1 MTSKRF
7 ISPKM
12 SRRGFLKAAAAMGAT
27 VALPTFL
34 SGCSGGASG
43 PLKVGILLP
52 FAGNFAVYGNDIDAG
67 IRLHLEDELGSEIAG
82 RKIEFVQEDT
92 EGNPEV
98 GLQKA
103 RKLVEQDEVDLV
115 MGIVSSGVLMGV
127 RDYFDEAQKLL
138 ICCNA
143 GANPIS
149 RGGKT
154 PYIWRA
160 SFSNWMM
167 GAKMGSWTA
176 ENVGKKA
183 AVVIA
188 DYTAGHNERDSFVY
202 HFEQAGGTI
211 AEIVAVPF
219 PQMGDPA
226 PIIASIAN
234 IDADFF
240 YLFLPGG
247 AGLSF
252 FQSAVDF
259 DLMGQIP
266 MYVNNAQVSEDVLP
280 QLGDPA
286 EGIIS
291 SWLWA
296 YLLDNAENTNYIS
309 SFEGKYNRT
318 PSSFSVQGYDGAKV
332 VSTMLERVEGDTSDL
347 NKMIDA
353 LAGISFASP
362 RGSFVLDEKTQNPR
376 QDWYL
381 REVVRHT
388 DGELHNAVL
397 ENLGEV
403 VDPGDDSKG

>member
-1 MTSKRF
+1 
-7 ISPKM
+7 
-12 SRRGFLKAAAAMGAT
+12 
-27 VALPTFL
+27 
-34 SGCSGGASG
+34 
-43 PLKVGILLP
+43 
-52 FAGNFAVYGNDIDAG
+52 
-67 IRLHLEDELGSEIAG
+67 
-82 RKIEFVQEDT
+82 
-92 EGNPEV
+92 
-98 GLQKA
+98 
-103 RKLVEQDEVDLV
+103 
-115 MGIVSSGVLMGV
+115 
-127 RDYFDEAQKLL
+127 
-138 ICCNA
+138 
-143 GANPIS
+143 
-149 RGGKT
+149 
-154 PYIWRA
+154 
-160 SFSNWMM
+160 
-167 GAKMGSWTA
+167 MGSWTA

-202 HFEQAGGTI
+202 HFEAAGGTI
-211 AEIVAVPF
+211 SEIVAVPF

-226 PIIASIAN
+226 PIIGSIAN

-259 DLMGQIP
+259 DLMNQIP

-280 QLGDPA
+280 VLGDPA

-296 YLLDNAENTNYIS
+296 YLLDNPENTAYIS
-309 SFEGKYNRT
+309 AFEGKYSRT
-318 PSSFSVQGYDGAKV
+318 PSSFSVQGYDGARV
-332 VSTMLERVEGDTSDL
+332 VAEMLKRVEGDTSDV
-347 NKMIDA
+347 NKMVDA

-362 RGSFVLDEKTQNPR
+362 RGSFVLDEATQNPR

-388 DGELHNAVL
+388 DGHLHNAVL

-403 VDPGDDSKG
+403 VDPGNDSKG